1 MIETIVLAVLVAIVV
16 GLLLTAL
23 LGPLIKSLPAP
34 VAAIIGDFFIK
45 YCWGLCLIAGLW
57 YFFVGPALFGF
68 GGKH

>member
-45 YCWGLCLIAGLW
+45 YGWALGLIAGLW